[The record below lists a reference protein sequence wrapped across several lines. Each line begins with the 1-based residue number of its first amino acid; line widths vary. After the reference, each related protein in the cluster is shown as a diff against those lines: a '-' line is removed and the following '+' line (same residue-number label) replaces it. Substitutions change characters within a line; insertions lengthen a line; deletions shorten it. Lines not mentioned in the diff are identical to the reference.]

1 MKKIIILIPVFNDW
15 DSLEKLIIEISHQIE
30 KLKNYQIKLIIV
42 NDGSTI
48 PKPKINVPKNIE
60 AIKILNMKINRGHT
74 TCIAYGINNVVK
86 NEKFDNLILMDGDGE
101 DRPEEIITLIKR
113 NSEFHDKSVVAKRVK
128 RSEGLLFK
136 NLYELHKLIT
146 LIFTG
151 NKISF
156 GNFTLL
162 SKKDLFLIS
171 DKRNL
176 WNSYSGTFKKYINDY
191 KEINSVR
198 GKRYFGPSKM
208 SIFKLVLH
216 SFSIIAS
223 FKYRVFMRSSLMII
237 TLAYLESYL
246 GNLSI
251 IFQILIVLF
260 NLMIFFISQ
269 KNEKNNFINN
279 HQNFQNEEFITH

>member
-223 FKYRVFMRSSLMII
+223 FKSRVFMRSSLMII